1 MTSSGQP
8 RTTEGYDALW
18 YFAAERQ
25 RVYMSKVAGGLGRS
39 TDPVIAQNRF
49 TNAYRA
55 SDRVSQYLI
64 NFVQYDCERS
74 WADTFVRTLIFKL
87 FNRINTWEKLVEVCG
102 QPTVE
107 TLFSDK
113 LDKALAEISKE
124 GPIYSAAYIMPPPR
138 AFSGPKFTRHLALLR
153 QMMSDGAHEEVRAA
167 DCMKTAFHVLRRYD
181 SMGNFLAFQY
191 TIDLNY
197 SAHLSFSEDEF
208 VVPGP
213 GALRGIRKCFS
224 DPAGLSPIELIKWT
238 AENQGRAFEEQELE
252 WSGLWGR
259 PLQWIDVQ
267 NLFCEVDKYTRVAIP
282 ELSKYAPG
290 DRIKQRYRPDT
301 TPMSAWF
308 PPRWGI
314 NERSSLNSG
323 RPCRKSQEPLQLQ
336 LGFR

>member
-1 MTSSGQP
+1 MSSKRQP
-8 RTTEGYDALW
+8 DTTEGYDALW

-25 RVYMSKVAGGLGRS
+25 RVYMSKVTGGPGQS

-74 WADTFVRTLIFKL
+74 WADTFARTLIFKI
-87 FNRINTWEKLVEVCG
+87 FNRISTWERLVEACG
-102 QPTVE
+102 QPTFDM
-107 TLFSDK
+107 LFSSR
-113 LDKALAEISKE
+113 LDEALAEISMD

-138 AFSGPKFTRHLALLR
+138 AFSGPKFTRHLALVR
-153 QMMSDGAHEEVRAA
+153 QMMRDEAHEEIRDA
-167 DCMKTAFHVLRRYD
+167 DCMKTAFEVLRRYD
-181 SMGNFLAFQY
+181 SMGDFLAFQY

-197 SAHLSFSEDEF
+197 SVHLSFSEDEF
-208 VVPGP
+208 VVAGP

-224 DPAGLSPIELIKWT
+224 DPAGLSPIDLIKWT
-238 AENQGRAFEEQELE
+238 VENQERAFQEQGLE

-259 PLQWIDVQ
+259 SLQWIDVQ

-314 NERSSLNSG
+314 NERSSLNSE
-323 RPCRKSQEPLQLQ
+323 RPCRKAPEPIQLH